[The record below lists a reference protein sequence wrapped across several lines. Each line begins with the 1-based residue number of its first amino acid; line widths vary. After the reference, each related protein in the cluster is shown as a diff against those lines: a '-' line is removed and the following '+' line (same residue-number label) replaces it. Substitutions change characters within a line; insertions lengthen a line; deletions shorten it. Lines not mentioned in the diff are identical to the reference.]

1 LSLFLSSVVFG
12 VISASV
18 LALGAAGFTLQYS
31 ISNIFNLAFTEV
43 MSTSAFVAYLA
54 NRAGLNIWLCLLV
67 AAATGGAVSV
77 LLNRVIYQ
85 PYQRRGAKPYTMVIV
100 TMAVGLIMQ
109 NIVLGIG
116 GSSFFNYR
124 FSSTRAFT
132 IGQVQISWPE
142 IWIIVIAAVGMLA
155 VHALLKYSRVG
166 KAMRATAADP
176 SLAAACGIR
185 SNRVIDVAWLVSGGL
200 CGIAGVTL
208 FINTFTF
215 SSSTA
220 SGFLIVIVAASILGG
235 IGDAYG
241 AMIGALVI
249 GLATEISAIWINPA
263 YKTGVAFILLFI
275 VLLTRP
281 SGIRSTVSA
290 LAGVRS

>member
-1 LSLFLSSVVFG
+1 MSLLLPAVVFG

-18 LALGAAGFTLQYS
+18 LALGAVGFTLQYS

-54 NRAGLNIWLCLLV
+54 NRAGLNIWLCLIV
-67 AAATGGAVSV
+67 AAATGGVVSV
-77 LLNRVIYQ
+77 LLNRLIYQ

-100 TMAVGLIMQ
+100 TLAVGLIME
-109 NIVLGIG
+109 NAILGIG
-116 GSSFFNYR
+116 GSSFFNYQ
-124 FSSTRAFT
+124 FSSTRAFAVGSVR
-132 IGQVQISWPE
+132 IDWPE
-142 IWIIVIAAVGMLA
+142 IWIILIAALGMLA
-155 VHALLKYSRVG
+155 VHAMLKYSRVG

-176 SLAAACGIR
+176 GLASACGIR
-185 SNRVIDVAWLVSGGL
+185 ASRVIDVAWLVSGAL
-200 CGIAGVTL
+200 CGMAGVTL

-241 AMIGALVI
+241 AMLGALII

-263 YKTGVAFILLFI
+263 YKTGVAFVLLFI